1 MLDCAENLNFEEAAK
16 IRDKIRILEEKELGI
31 NEKNSKKVLVT
42 GGAQRIGS
50 SITQHLINNGFDV
63 AIQFNTSGK
72 NINKL
77 KNLFKSSS
85 SNFKTFQFNLKSN
98 KL

>member
-1 MLDCAENLNFEEAAK
+1 M
-16 IRDKIRILEEKELGI
+16 
-31 NEKNSKKVLVT
+31 KNSKKVLVT

-50 SITQHLINNGFDV
+50 SITQHLIKDGFDV

-72 NINKL
+72 NVTKL

-85 SNFKTFQFNLKSN
+85 IKF
-98 KL
+98 

>member
-1 MLDCAENLNFEEAAK
+1 M
-16 IRDKIRILEEKELGI
+16 
-31 NEKNSKKVLVT
+31 KNSKKVLVT

-77 KNLFKSSS
+77 KNLLNLLHQILKHFNSILKEQQTMK
-85 SNFKTFQFNLKSN
+85 NFLK
-98 KL
+98 KLKRSLGK